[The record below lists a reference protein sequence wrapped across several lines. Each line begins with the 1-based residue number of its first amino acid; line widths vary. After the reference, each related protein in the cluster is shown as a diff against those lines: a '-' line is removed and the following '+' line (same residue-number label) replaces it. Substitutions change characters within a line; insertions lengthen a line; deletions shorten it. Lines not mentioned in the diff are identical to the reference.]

1 MGNES
6 SKSSNNRMAVSAVA
20 QMMRITKPQ
29 LLALRDKCLSVSDT
43 GKDVHTSSGYQLTRL
58 SFIHSMQKMNVVEE
72 PDCQIL
78 EKLFVMWDCDGVDC
92 VDPVS
97 VCNAILDYI
106 RIILVDLFLSTLP
119 LYFT

>member
-29 LLALRDKCLSVSDT
+29 LLALRDKCLYVSDT

-58 SFIHSMQKMNVVEE
+58 NFINVMHKMNVTEE

-97 VCNAILDYI
+97 VCNATLDY
-106 RIILVDLFLSTLP
+106 
-119 LYFT
+119 